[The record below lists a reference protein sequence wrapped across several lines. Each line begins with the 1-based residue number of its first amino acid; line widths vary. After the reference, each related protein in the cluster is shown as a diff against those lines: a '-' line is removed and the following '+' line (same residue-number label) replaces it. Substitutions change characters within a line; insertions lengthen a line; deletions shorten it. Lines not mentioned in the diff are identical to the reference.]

1 MLYCYRTIR
10 RIFTDNARLHH
21 SRNQR
26 GRVDLEPHL
35 DLLRQIFRRVE
46 LYCGGGRDRVV
57 EQEGGEEMNEKKE
70 YIERGALIGAI
81 EATEFLTMQ
90 DAATTLQ
97 LVTEAPAA
105 DVEPVV
111 RGEWVDTD
119 YKPEIYQKCS
129 VCGRRKSRYEDN
141 FDRCPDCGAHTERR

>member
-1 MLYCYRTIR
+1 MT
-10 RIFTDNARLHH
+10 
-21 SRNQR
+21 
-26 GRVDLEPHL
+26 
-35 DLLRQIFRRVE
+35 
-46 LYCGGGRDRVV
+46 
-57 EQEGGEEMNEKKE
+57 E

-111 RGEWVDTD
+111 HGVWVEMHDPYGDLTGWIH
-119 YKPEIYQKCS
+119 EE
-129 VCGRRKSRYEDN
+129 CGRETTSADEYCSK
-141 FDRCPDCGAHTERR
+141 CGAKMTFVERSEHED

>member
-1 MLYCYRTIR
+1 
-10 RIFTDNARLHH
+10 
-21 SRNQR
+21 
-26 GRVDLEPHL
+26 
-35 DLLRQIFRRVE
+35 
-46 LYCGGGRDRVV
+46 
-57 EQEGGEEMNEKKE
+57 MNEKKE

-111 RGEWVDTD
+111 RGEWMPPETD
-119 YKPEIYQKCS
+119 GFKTPYDKRWTCS
-129 VCGRRKSRYEDN
+129 NCKKSDDISYR
-141 FDRCPDCGAHTERR
+141 FSKFCPSCGAHMERGWIS